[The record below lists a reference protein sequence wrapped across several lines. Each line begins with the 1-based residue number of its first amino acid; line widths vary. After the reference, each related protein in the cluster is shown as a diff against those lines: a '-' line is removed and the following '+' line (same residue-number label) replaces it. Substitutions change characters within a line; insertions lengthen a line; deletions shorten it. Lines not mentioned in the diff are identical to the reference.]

1 MNAVMPDPEDVPAP
15 RAARAWSARYGFL
28 TDVVG
33 VTEAHDEGAV
43 VLSVDDGMVRDVDG
57 DAPLAAVVRIDRDV
71 VALVSEVENLHVRL
85 FDVFEYA
92 LDALE
97 RAAHR
102 NRDQDR

>member
-1 MNAVMPDPEDVPAP
+1 MNAVMPDPEDVP

-71 VALVSEVENLHVRL
+71 VALASEVENLHVRL

-92 LDALE
+92 LDALA